1 MQIPEHISLTVPI
14 KDSEIQPCDLLTYI
28 QNNYGTYR
36 IIYKDC
42 VYTMDYRTDR
52 ANIHLQHTSEN
63 EAVVNLITIG

>member
-1 MQIPEHISLTVPI
+1 MQIPANISMTVPI

-28 QNNYGTYR
+28 QNNYDTYR

-42 VYTMDYRTDR
+42 AYTMEYRSNR
-52 ANIHLQHTSEN
+52 VNIHLTYTSEN